1 MKLNWNDLS
10 PDVQKRNMHLKQD
23 LEPVKES
30 KYHNEHVEIDGILFV
45 SRKEANKYCELK
57 LLRQIGEVTRLETQ
71 PAFLLQEAYWDDKN
85 KYVRPIIYKA
95 DFRVTYRDGRVE
107 VIDTK
112 GFQTKEYKIKK
123 KLFLKKYPNVNFIE
137 C

>member
-1 MKLNWNDLS
+1 MKLDWNSLS
-10 PDVQKRNMHLKQD
+10 PDVQRRNMHLKQD
-23 LEPVKES
+23 LAPVKES
-30 KYHNEHVEIDGILFV
+30 KYRNNRVEVDGHLFD
-45 SRKEANKYCELK
+45 SQKEANKYCELK
-57 LLRQIGEVTRLETQ
+57 ILKQIGEVVRLELQ
-71 PAFLLQEAYWDDKN
+71 PAFCLQDGYKDDAGKF
-85 KYVRPIIYKA
+85 VMPIIYKA

-123 KLFLKKYPNVNFIE
+123 KLFLKKYPGVNFIE

>member
-1 MKLNWNDLS
+1 MKLDWNNLS
-10 PDVQKRNMHLKQD
+10 PDVQRRNMHLKQS
-23 LEPVKES
+23 LEPARES
-30 KYHNEHVEIDGILFV
+30 KYGNQRVTIDGILFD
-45 SRKEANKYCELK
+45 SQKEAEKYCELK
-57 LLRQIGEVTRLETQ
+57 MLRQIGEVTRLETQ

-112 GFQTKEYKIKK
+112 GFRTKEYLLKK
-123 KLFLKKYPNVNFIE
+123 KLFLKKYPGVNFIE